1 MDGRPPYVTT
11 RLPGRRLSYLIHNAP
26 GDVHPQ
32 ELTHAM
38 QSTPS
43 STCLNLPYSYRLVV
57 KTQVQDQGLSSQSL
71 ASSRSH
77 VLQQQ
82 QRKQSYFC
90 CTISGLWGHNG
101 VRVSTASG
109 RIWPHTH
116 RETTWIRAQ
125 LHDVERVRTLF
136 LEFRCSTWNPSTK
149 ELAEIRELPHGRT
162 CTTCGIRRRLQTI
175 KHLSGTSTW
184 PLIGL
189 SSMVPM
195 QLPVKKTCEYTGDR
209 SVVLHLYNQS
219 GQHVCRSVVRTDRHL
234 RNVVRCKVCV
244 HVDGTLAA

>member
-109 RIWPHTH
+109 RIWPHTPRNYVDSSSAARRGASTH
-116 RETTWIRAQ
+116 A
-125 LHDVERVRTLF
+125 LPRVPLQHMESQHQRT
-136 LEFRCSTWNPSTK
+136 
-149 ELAEIRELPHGRT
+149 
-162 CTTCGIRRRLQTI
+162 RRDQ
-175 KHLSGTSTW
+175 GVATW
-184 PLIGL
+184 P
-189 SSMVPM
+189 
-195 QLPVKKTCEYTGDR
+195 
-209 SVVLHLYNQS
+209 
-219 GQHVCRSVVRTDRHL
+219 
-234 RNVVRCKVCV
+234 NV
-244 HVDGTLAA
+244 HDLWHQTAASDD